1 MVNTALLERLDA
13 AWSSSMELLFEVI
26 VPSPTFSVPE
36 NSAVLPEKSNMAPLP
51 SVKPCGYDKVPPVEL
66 SLPSARFSTEAD

>member
-1 MVNTALLERLDA
+1 
-13 AWSSSMELLFEVI
+13 MELLLELI

-36 NSAVLPEKSNMAPLP
+36 NSAVLPEKSNIAPLP
-51 SVKPCGYDKVPPVEL
+51 SVKPCGNDKVPPVEL